1 MKPLNLCLAFNMLLT
16 IIFLGVFSTVAVL
29 FLKRFAPEYAMV
41 VSIAAGVV
49 ILLILLVDLG
59 SIFDAVEQ
67 LFISSGLNGEVF
79 KLTLKALGLCY
90 ITNFAVDVCKD
101 FGQTSLA
108 SKIELAGKIAVI
120 TLSFPLI
127 ETILKT
133 VTELI
138 G

>member
-1 MKPLNLCLAFNMLLT
+1 
-16 IIFLGVFSTVAVL
+16 
-29 FLKRFAPEYAMV
+29 MV